1 MNETPKRHIL
11 WRKDV
16 IWCIDRQNRSTGAT
30 CVRDKETKKEKKDQ
44 ERNMTVA
51 NWVYAET
58 THVVGSKWNFAWR
71 MVFGVV
77 LRFEFHQNRLSGFG
91 AVGGGS
97 KFALSHWLGHS
108 LAYTTACTTIVTSR
122 DRTVSYPHAGG
133 AAVLTVTTEL
143 WSSVASLKIVHDV
156 IIWGRCTKLNS
167 EPVIVS
173 STPPLYNISLNMH
186 WHIRIVVH
194 THIQTMKPLNP
205 SQCVVL

>member
-1 MNETPKRHIL
+1 MMYRSSKSVHRCDLCAWQRDQKRKKRP
-11 WRKDV
+11 RKKHDSGKLGIRRDHPRRRIEMKFCMADGLRGSSKV
-16 IWCIDRQNRSTGAT
+16 RISSKSVKRFRS
-30 CVRDKETKKEKKDQ
+30 C
-44 ERNMTVA
+44 
-51 NWVYAET
+51 
-58 THVVGSKWNFAWR
+58 
-71 MVFGVV
+71 
-77 LRFEFHQNRLSGFG
+77 
-91 AVGGGS
+91 GGGS